1 MKRQSGRVLEREF
14 CRIEPLLGH
23 FIHQAYETAIGA
35 GQEGRIL
42 AFAALSRRSGV
53 PFIRWAYE
61 TDNEAGQEGRILAFA
76 APRCWTKP

>member
-1 MKRQSGRVLEREF
+1 MGKDSALAQPHGTSRWSVQSVVNERDNE
-14 CRIEPLLGH
+14 
-23 FIHQAYETAIGA
+23 A